1 MMDVW
6 GWSYWIGLCGL
17 IGGCIGLGLCCAG
30 IHNSIGIGIG
40 IGIGIDDIR

>member
-1 MMDVW
+1 MMDVR

-17 IGGCIGLGLCCAG
+17 IGGCIGLGLCCAD

-40 IGIGIDDIR
+40 IDDIR